1 MGWVEGVAD
10 EDSFGVSA
18 LADELRAGDAG
29 GGTRYYDV
37 WAGFGVDFREELQF
51 QFGFFGRVLSGG

>member
-1 MGWVEGVAD
+1 VAD
-10 EDSFGVSA
+10 EDPLRVLA
-18 LADELRAGDAG
+18 LADELRAGNAG
-29 GGTRYYDV
+29 GGGGDHDV